1 VLNGEVSRLSAKGRV
16 GDVAVQ
22 LMSGLQLTGFPAQ
35 GEALTLHQAV
45 KASLDESAV
54 VIAIAG

>member
-1 VLNGEVSRLSAKGRV
+1 
-16 GDVAVQ
+16 
-22 LMSGLQLTGFPAQ
+22 MSGLQLTGFPAQ